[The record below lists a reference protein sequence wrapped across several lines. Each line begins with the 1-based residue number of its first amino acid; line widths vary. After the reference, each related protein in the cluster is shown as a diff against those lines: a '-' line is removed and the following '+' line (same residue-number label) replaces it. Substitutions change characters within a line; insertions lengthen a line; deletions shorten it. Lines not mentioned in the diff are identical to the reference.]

1 MVVWRGIEEVGIS
14 IRSGWCIDRLPLCKA
29 VLTVRSKPSPRC
41 GKVLNMSETKKEIPV
56 WVGGKSGQR
65 KRHLR
70 SLEKDLAA
78 ELGADWRN
86 VIELAKD
93 G

>member
-1 MVVWRGIEEVGIS
+1 MNN
-14 IRSGWCIDRLPLCKA
+14 
-29 VLTVRSKPSPRC
+29 KPTPRY

-56 WVGGKSGQR
+56 WVGGESGQR
-65 KRHLR
+65 KRYLR

-86 VIELAKD
+86 VIDLAKD
-93 G
+93 S